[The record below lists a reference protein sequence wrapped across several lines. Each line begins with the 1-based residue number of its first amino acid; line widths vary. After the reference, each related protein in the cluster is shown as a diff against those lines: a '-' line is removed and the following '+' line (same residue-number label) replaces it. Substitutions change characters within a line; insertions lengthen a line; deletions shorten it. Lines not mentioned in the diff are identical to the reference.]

1 MYNSIVGEKK
11 WQNALGSS
19 SLDSVNSM
27 IDDVTA
33 QLAEATRL
41 FNQASAALT
50 ACKGLSQSACLQKT
64 GGYAHSTWSP
74 QYDNNKAKIPEL
86 KTQLAD
92 LLKTQQTLIQ
102 SQQSS
107 AITTTQVAE
116 ANQKA
121 ANAQT
126 EIAKSD
132 VATTGATATKWVLY
146 AGIGVGVIALV
157 ITGIVLFKKYK
168 TKL

>member
-121 ANAQT
+121 ANA
-126 EIAKSD
+126 D